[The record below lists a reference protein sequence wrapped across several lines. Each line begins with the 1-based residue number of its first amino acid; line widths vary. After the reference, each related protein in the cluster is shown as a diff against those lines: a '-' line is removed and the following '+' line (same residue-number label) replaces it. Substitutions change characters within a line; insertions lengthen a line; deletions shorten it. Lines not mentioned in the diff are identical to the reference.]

1 MNKNLKKVISAIA
14 ALALSVTS
22 FVAMASYP
30 DVPDTDK
37 HASAI
42 NELSALGIIEGFED
56 GTFHP
61 DELVTRAQ
69 MAKMVVSAL
78 NIANAESN
86 KVQVFND
93 VPADNWAAGWVATAS
108 TQGFINGTGNGN
120 FDPNLNVT
128 YEQTVK
134 MLVSACGYDTWAKEA
149 GGYPTG
155 YLKYGNDIGVMN
167 GVTGVSYDTALTRAQ
182 CAQMIANA
190 LEAPILSENGYTT
203 NWKGESVPNLIKQD
217 GGTEERSPFKS
228 LLIDK
233 WDMYVVNGQ
242 VTDNG
247 KDSDSTDKVTY
258 QIQKT
263 KNYLGEAYN
272 TSSIYQSKNDTT
284 TDKAYRNVPALYGT
298 TGADNYLNQYT
309 KAIIQAD
316 DYSDPEIVYIEGSAK
331 SDTLTFNSN
340 LYKENSYKT
349 GTKYNTVDVRKSA
362 TTNTTTTYKL
372 DTAWKL
378 VVNGIEVTADQAN
391 IKTYIEENKGVTVTM
406 TDNPNGGTSTDG
418 YYDVVAVDFKVT
430 AVVDSISEK
439 SDKVT
444 VSFKDQSIARASK
457 MEIRKDDDSY
467 KYTFTKDGSAINV
480 TDLKEND
487 VLSIS
492 YNPTD
497 FSGSSFYDVEVCN
510 KTVEGQVTRAGQDE
524 FDQDTYTIGGTEYS
538 IANGMNISVKTG
550 NEYTA
555 YLTADNK
562 IAYVDKLAAS
572 VNYGIIDRV
581 YKSSSGEYTIRMIC
595 KDGVRRS
602 YEMADDP
609 GSTKADPDKIAKTIF
624 DSIDADDNWETQKTK
639 APLEKRIVDYTITSG
654 NQIKL
659 KSATD
664 NITVDAFLTDAK
676 AESFVA
682 STNRLGSYILDD
694 STVVLDIG
702 TWWTEGGTKSVS
714 LSSVNSF
721 VDDVDYQGVVAR
733 DSSTS
738 LSESVPF
745 VAITEGLGG
754 WSVDTP
760 VAVLKKSPSTSTHDS
775 VERTE
780 LDVVENGEEKT
791 LICEDLSSDF
801 ANLTEGT
808 AFIYDTN
815 SDGYVDTVYPILNST
830 LKDLNKI
837 DKYDIMRAI
846 LTDNASVAADS
857 MANTK
862 AINDD
867 AEFQAAVSKMTRGGD
882 TVEFILAPVLDKSA
896 NSITI
901 GGITYD
907 NTTGDKDGLTK
918 GKNAYFTD
926 AAGKN
931 YSYDSTYAVYTFS
944 GEESKNYK
952 VETGNGGSVVK
963 SSYPSKGNDSN
974 TSYIDKAGK
983 YVTLGLEGE
992 SESINSVSFALLKVY
1007 DKRVQVAYSITLDE
1021 DHDSKASFDER

>member
-108 TQGFINGTGNGN
+108 TEGFINGTGNGN

-134 MLVSACGYDTWAKEA
+134 MLVSACGYDSWAKDA

-155 YLKYGNDIGVMN
+155 YLKYGNDIGVMS

-190 LEAPILSENGYTT
+190 LEAPILSEDGYTT
-203 NWKGESVPNLIKQD
+203 NWKGESVPNLVKLD
-217 GGTEERSPFKS
+217 GGNEDRSPFKS

-247 KDSDSTDKVTY
+247 KDSDTTDKVKY
-258 QIQKT
+258 EIQKS
-263 KNYLGEAYN
+263 KNYLGAAYN
-272 TSSIYQSKNDTT
+272 TSSVYGGNNTNTDTVT
-284 TDKAYRNVPALYGT
+284 ATYGT

-309 KAIIQAD
+309 KAIIKAD
-316 DYSDPEIVYIEGSAK
+316 DYSDPEIVSIEGSAK

-349 GTKYNTVDVRKSA
+349 DTKYNTIEVRKSA

-378 VVNGIEVTADQAN
+378 VVNGIEVTANQDN

-406 TDNPNGGTSTDG
+406 TDNPKGGTSTDG
-418 YYDVVAVDFKVT
+418 YYDVVDVAFKVT

-480 TDLKEND
+480 TDLQEND

-497 FSGSSFYDVEVCN
+497 FSGSSFYDVEVCS
-510 KTVEGQVTRAGQDE
+510 KTVEGQVTRAGEDE
-524 FDQDTYTIGGTEYS
+524 FDQPTYTIGGTEYS

-624 DSIDADDNWETQKTK
+624 ESIDADDNWETQKTK

-664 NITVDAFLTDAK
+664 NITVDAFLTDATK
-676 AESFVA
+676 ESFVA

-702 TWWTEGGTKSVS
+702 NWWTEGGTKSVS

-745 VAITEGLGG
+745 VAITKGLGG

-760 VAVLKKSPSTSTHDS
+760 VAVLTKSPSTASHDS

-780 LDVVENGEEKT
+780 LDVVENGEAKT
-791 LICEDLSSDF
+791 LICEDQSSDF
-801 ANLTEGT
+801 TSLTEGT

-815 SDGYVDTVYPILNST
+815 SDGYVDTVYPILNSN
-830 LKDLNKI
+830 LQDLNKI
-837 DKYDIMRAI
+837 DKYDIMKAI
-846 LTDNASVAADS
+846 LTDSTSVAADS
-857 MANTK
+857 MDNTK
-862 AINDD
+862 AINQD
-867 AEFQAAVSKMTRGGD
+867 ADFQSAVADMKRGSN
-882 TVEFILAPVLDKSA
+882 TVKFILAPVLDKSA

-907 NTTGDKDGLTK
+907 NTTGDKVDLTK
-918 GKNAYFTD
+918 GKYAYFTD
-926 AAGKN
+926 EAGKN

-963 SSYPSKGNDSN
+963 SAYSKANN
-974 TSYIDKAGK
+974 NTTSYVDEAGK

-992 SESINSVSFALLKVY
+992 SESANSISFVLLKVY

>member
-155 YLKYGNDIGVMN
+155 YLKYGNDIGVMS

-190 LEAPILSENGYTT
+190 LEAPTLTENGYTT

-247 KDSDSTDKVTY
+247 KDSDTTDKVKY
-258 QIQKT
+258 EIQKS
-263 KNYLGEAYN
+263 KNYLGAAYN
-272 TSSIYQSKNDTT
+272 TSSIYNGNNNNTELVT
-284 TDKAYRNVPALYGT
+284 ATYGT

-309 KAIIQAD
+309 KAIIKAD

-340 LYKENSYKT
+340 LYKESSYVT
-349 GTKYNTVDVRKSA
+349 GTKYNTIDVRKSA

-406 TDNPNGGTSTDG
+406 TDNPKGGTSTDG

-581 YKSSSGEYTIRMIC
+581 YQSASGEYTIRMIC

-602 YEMADDP
+602 YEMSDDP
-609 GSTKADPDKIAKTIF
+609 GSTKADPDGIAKTIY
-624 DSIDADDNWETQKTK
+624 DSINAKDNWETQKTK
-639 APLEKRIVDYTITSG
+639 APLEKRIVDYTITSS

-659 KSATD
+659 KSSTD
-664 NITVDAFLTDAK
+664 ISVDSFLTS

-702 TWWTEGGTKSVS
+702 DWWTEGGTKSVS
-714 LSSVNSF
+714 LSSVKSF
-721 VDDVDYQGVVAR
+721 VDDVDYNGVVAK

-760 VAVLKKSPSTSTHDS
+760 VAVLKKSPSIASHDS

-791 LICEDLSSDF
+791 LICEDLSTTF
-801 ANLTEGT
+801 TNLTEGT

-815 SDGYVDTVYPILNST
+815 SDGYVDTVYPILDSSIE
-830 LKDLNKI
+830 DLNSVT
-837 DKYDIMRAI
+837 KYDLMKAI
-846 LTDNASVAADS
+846 LKNGASIAAGD
-857 MANTK
+857 MANTP
-862 AINDD
+862 AINADLLATD
-867 AEFQAAVSKMTRGGD
+867 GPVSHMKRDGK

-896 NSITI
+896 SSITI

-907 NTTGDKDGLTK
+907 NTTADKAVTSG
-918 GKNAYFTD
+918 NYAYFTD
-926 AAGKN
+926 AAGKD

-944 GEESKNYK
+944 GEESKSNK

-963 SSYPSKGNDSN
+963 SSYPSKANDNN

-983 YVTLGLEGE
+983 YVTLGLQGE

-1021 DHDSKASFDER
+1021 NSDSKAPFQTR